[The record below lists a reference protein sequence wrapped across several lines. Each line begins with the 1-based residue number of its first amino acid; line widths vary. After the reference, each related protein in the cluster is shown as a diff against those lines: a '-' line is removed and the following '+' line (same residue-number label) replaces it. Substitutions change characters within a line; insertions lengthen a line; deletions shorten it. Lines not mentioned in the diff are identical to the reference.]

1 MTSNQSP
8 LTQSSSSKVLD
19 SRETKCSAQTE
30 SLTKEVETH
39 SPIKQ
44 TRVSVWN
51 LELWILQNRIPDCTN
66 SSYLTCRSAGAWQ
79 GDMLH
84 QRMSG
89 ESPCIRWQER
99 NIHQSVWCSSGVLK
113 CVNLSKANWY
123 NFRLAFRNFW
133 PPGKFLL
140 GKWRPGYT
148 TFIAKLDGFVLPPW
162 ASRT

>member
-19 SRETKCSAQTE
+19 SRETKCPAQTE
-30 SLTKEVETH
+30 SLTNEPETH

-51 LELWILQNRIPDCTN
+51 LELRILQNRTPDCTN

-79 GDMLH
+79 GNMLH

-89 ESPCIRWQER
+89 ESPFIRCQER

-123 NFRLAFRNFW
+123 NFRFAFRNFCHQANSCW
-133 PPGKFLL
+133 VSGGLDTLHLL
-140 GKWRPGYT
+140 PTRWSCTPT
-148 TFIAKLDGFVLPPW
+148 M
-162 ASRT
+162 